1 MAMIRREQAR
11 IPPKLQVG
19 MVDAHINETVTFVAE
34 LDEDDLVEAGK
45 MNLKRDCCK
54 VIICAILLPCVLP
67 FICLIYCIACAILL
81 PCVLPFICLIYCIAC
96 SQYRTSR
103 VRVPQYWRLHL
114 PDHTL
119 VYVDPDPYLHNERI
133 SIPLTNI
140 ASVVPD
146 SSSVPSITT
155 INIKP
160 SAPELLLNRGP
171 ERITAT
177 RSLEI
182 KHVKNAEAFA
192 EIVHGNIR

>member
-67 FICLIYCIACAILL
+67 FICLIYCIA
-81 PCVLPFICLIYCIAC
+81 F

-114 PDHTL
+114 TDHTL
-119 VYVDPDPYLHNERI
+119 VYVDPDPYLHNKRI
-133 SIPLTNI
+133 SIPLANI
-140 ASVVPD
+140 ASIVPD

-192 EIVHGNIR
+192 EIVRGNIR